1 MIFQRVS
8 KTIQNLQSALKTKI
22 LTTDRAELAQN
33 KTKNTSDYKISMNH
47 GRYLSEE
54 DSNLK
59 ENEKLKADKKY
70 LQNYISKVLDNP
82 DFYYAAK
89 EDRKKRIEEAQ
100 RKATEEK
107 IKASQNT
114 TPRKKGRGM

>member
-82 DFYYAAK
+82 DFYYTAK

-107 IKASQNT
+107 IKASQNR